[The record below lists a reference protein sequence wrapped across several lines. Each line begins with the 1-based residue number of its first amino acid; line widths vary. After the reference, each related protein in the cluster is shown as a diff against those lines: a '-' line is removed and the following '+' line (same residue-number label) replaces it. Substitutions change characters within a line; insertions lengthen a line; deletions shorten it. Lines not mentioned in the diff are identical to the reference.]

1 MVTPPQSKIKA
12 VYRALDANC
21 NRVREGLRV
30 AEDTARFLLNDAALT
45 ARIKAVR
52 HGVTR
57 AEARLFKSPRL
68 RAQVRDV
75 AGDSGRGNREKSE
88 GKRESVRS
96 LVTANLK
103 RAQEGLRSLEEFSKL
118 IRHPAS
124 TDFKRL
130 RYACYRIEEMASDK
144 ID

>member
-1 MVTPPQSKIKA
+1 MKKTRKTSSKS
-12 VYRALDANC
+12 VFRVLDANC

-30 AEDTARFLLNDAALT
+30 AEDAARFLLNDEALT

-57 AEARLFKSPRL
+57 AEMKLFKSPRL
-68 RAQVRDV
+68 RVQVRDV
-75 AGDSGRGNREKSE
+75 AGDLGRGNREKSE
-88 GKRESVRS
+88 RNRGSIRS

-103 RAQEGLRSLEEFSKL
+103 RAQEGLRSLEEFSKF

-124 TDFKRL
+124 TEFKKL
-130 RYACYRIEEMASDK
+130 RYACYRIEESVFG
-144 ID
+144 